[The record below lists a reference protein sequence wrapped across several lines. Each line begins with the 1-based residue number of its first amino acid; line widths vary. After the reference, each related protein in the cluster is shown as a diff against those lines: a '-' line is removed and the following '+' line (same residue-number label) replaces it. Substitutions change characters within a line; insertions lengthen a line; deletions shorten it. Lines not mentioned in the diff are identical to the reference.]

1 MAKIIA
7 NYVSFIRDGLTVD
20 SLTVSKTVKPDH
32 DPVTN
37 WTDYNLDCVSSI
49 APSVNNSTVKS
60 RCPNTSGVY
69 VKTDEILTESEIL
82 WVATFEELSL
92 LPYELLF
99 GTGALTATVQAQ
111 VMSGAAPAEGW
122 VWLQQKDHLGNTILD
137 AEFWAIATIQGIN
150 FEEDITRPVI
160 QFAMV
165 DAAALGVATVSNV

>member
-7 NYVSFIRDGLTVD
+7 NYVSFIRTGTTVD
-20 SLTVSKTVKPDH
+20 AVTVSKTVKPDH
-32 DPVTN
+32 LPVEN

-60 RCPNTSGVY
+60 RCPNASGAY

-82 WVATFEELSL
+82 WVATFEELTL

-99 GTGALTATVQAQ
+99 GTGQLTAAASATVMA
-111 VMSGAAPAEGW
+111 GAAQAEGW

-165 DAAALGVATVSNV
+165 DAGALGTVTVSNV